1 MIESL
6 ENTGVPQ
13 ACGTKSDGVRLGD
26 FIFVSGQLP
35 INTDGTM
42 STGDIKEQTRLCLDH
57 VKGVLQKAGLDL
69 RYVLQI
75 RIYLSDIS
83 EEAAMCE
90 VFNEVFNAPYPAR
103 SCVGV
108 AGLQGG
114 AKIEMEASNPNNSAR
129 VFGTLNVR
137 IACIFLP
144 LIWRFFSNSYLVR
157 FPVQSNLSSFL
168 SYSST

>member
-114 AKIEMEASNPNNSAR
+114 AKIEMEAYAVDTRALEILCQENSTGCAS
-129 VFGTLNVR
+129 
-137 IACIFLP
+137 CH
-144 LIWRFFSNSYLVR
+144 
-157 FPVQSNLSSFL
+157 
-168 SYSST
+168 